1 MARKKKSNKKNE
13 ARPRWPLRVLIA
25 LFALAALGLAA
36 VALVVVGFSVGLP
49 NLDSVEDYS
58 PKEVTRLYAAGGEVI
73 ASWTDEDRIYRTVLN
88 SEEIPAVMRDAMVA
102 AEDGDFY
109 SHPGLDAVGLV
120 RAMYVNV
127 TSGSLKQGASTI
139 TQQVVKNL
147 VLSPERSFRR
157 KIREAILAW
166 RLDKSL
172 EKDDILSIYLNEV
185 FFGVHFYGIE
195 EASRYYFG
203 HSARDLNV
211 VEAATLAGL
220 VQSPNRYNPYRHPER
235 ALARRHYVLRQMY
248 EKGLI
253 EEGVYR
259 DADAQ
264 PLKLADPE
272 DRDQWVD
279 RFPYYAD
286 AVRRE
291 LDEKVSLDRPV
302 GTAGLRIMTA
312 LNVTIQT
319 EVVSALRS
327 ELRDFDSRHGVH
339 TAFAIPEGDAGRDE
353 WIASH
358 GNEIESDG
366 LRADREYRGLIVEC
380 NDERTVVQVGPY
392 RLRLNRRPASRMK
405 PEDTSWSELFPMGA
419 VFSVVPTGNVAPQI
433 LRDADP
439 GTVIVDLLPMV
450 QAAAVVIDPET
461 REIVALVGGYDFST
475 SPFNR
480 AIQARRQVGSSFKP
494 YVYAAA
500 LDSRRITPAT
510 VFQDQPITFRQPNGQ
525 SWRPGN
531 YDGTYQGE
539 MTVRRA
545 LAKSRNVIA
554 VRILDLVGLD
564 RAKAFAAA
572 AGIEATLPDNLTL
585 ALGSAELTPL
595 EATNGFATLAS
606 GGWVETPTVLRA
618 VYDHAGDSVF
628 ERVRDRRQGIDPA
641 VAWLTTNLMTSVVTE
656 GTATRAQRVG
666 HPAAGKTGTTNGPKD
681 AWFIGFTPYYVAG
694 VWVGYD
700 NNQDL
705 GRGET
710 GGGTALPIWTDFMQR
725 VHRTLPIREFP
736 SPPEGIR
743 RTRIDEA
750 SGLLVAPG
758 AEGRLEYFLDGT
770 VPTETAAPE
779 NERSVQD
786 TILMGGGDA
795 DSGENTEETGTT
807 VQDGF

>member
-1 MARKKKSNKKNE
+1 MARKKKPSKKNQT
-13 ARPRWPLRVLIA
+13 RPRWALRLLIA
-25 LFALAALGLAA
+25 AFALAALGAIA
-36 VALVVVGFSVGLP
+36 VVLVVVGFSVGLP
-49 NLDSVEDYS
+49 NLDTVEDYS
-58 PKEVTRLYAAGGEVI
+58 PKEVTRVYAAGGEVI
-73 ASWTDEDRIYRTVLN
+73 ASWTDEDRIFRTVL
-88 SEEIPAVMRDAMVA
+88 SAEDIPDVMRDAIVA

-185 FFGVHFYGIE
+185 FFGVRFYGIE

-203 HSARDLNV
+203 HSARELNV

-220 VQSPNRYNPYRHPER
+220 VQSPNRYDPFRHPER

-264 PLKLADPE
+264 PLELAE
-272 DRDQWVD
+272 AGDREPWEGQ
-279 RFPYYAD
+279 FPFYTD

-291 LDEKVSLDRPV
+291 LEEKVSLDRPV

-312 LNVTIQT
+312 LDVEIQT
-319 EVVSALRS
+319 EVIDALRS
-327 ELRDFDSRHGVH
+327 ELRDFDARHGVH
-339 TAFAIPEGDAGRDE
+339 TPFATPEGDEARAE
-353 WIASH
+353 WIATH
-358 GNEIESDG
+358 GNDIESDG

-380 NDERTVVQVGPY
+380 NEEQTLVQVGPY
-392 RLRLNRRPASRMK
+392 RLRLNRRPSSRLK
-405 PEDTSWSELFPMGA
+405 PDDVAWSELFPVGA
-419 VFSVVPTGNVAPQI
+419 VFSVVPAGNVAPQT
-433 LRDADP
+433 LRDSEP
-439 GTVIVDLLPMV
+439 GAVIVDLLPMA

-461 REIVALVGGYDFST
+461 REVVALVGGYDFSS

-480 AIQARRQVGSSFKP
+480 AVQARRQVGSSFKP

-500 LDSRRITPAT
+500 LDARLITPAT
-510 VFQDQPITFRQPNGQ
+510 IFQDQPITFRQPNGQ
-525 SWRPGN
+525 TWRPGN
-531 YDGTYQGE
+531 YDGSYQGE

-564 RAKAFAAA
+564 RAKAFATA

-606 GGWVETPTVLRA
+606 GGWVEAPTVLRA
-618 VYDHAGDSVF
+618 IYDHAGVAIY
-628 ERVRDRRQGIDPA
+628 ERTRDRHQGIDPA
-641 VAWLTTNLMTSVVTE
+641 VAWLTTNMMTSVVTE

-666 HPAAGKTGTTNGPKD
+666 HPVAGKTGTTNGPKD
-681 AWFIGFTPYYVAG
+681 AWFIGYTPYYVAG

-700 NNQDL
+700 SNQDL

-725 VHRTLPIREFP
+725 VHRTLPVREFP
-736 SPPEGIR
+736 GPPEGIR

-750 SGLLVAPG
+750 SGLLAAPG
-758 AEGRLEYFLDGT
+758 DDGRVEYFLDGT
-770 VPTETAAPE
+770 VPTETAAPAS
-779 NERSVQD
+779 ERSVQD
-786 TILMGGGDA
+786 TILMGGGGA
-795 DSGENTEETGTT
+795 PSEGNSEEAGTT